1 MSREE
6 IHKLIGGYATGTLT
20 AEEQEALF
28 QAALEDQELFDALAQ
43 EQALRDLLS
52 DPASKAQLLTA
63 LQEKPARW
71 HERMRWL
78 WARPLGTAAAA
89 LAVAGMAAVGWIWW
103 RQGGAFTA
111 SAPRPP
117 LVAEFRPAPPPAASA
132 LAHPMPP
139 PPAEAAVPRQ
149 AKKAARP
156 SPRPEVR
163 AALEKAIVVTGN
175 AAIPGA
181 ARAPMAAP
189 PPPPTPVLAGT
200 VTDASGTAVQDAT
213 VRVVSESRAIDQQAR
228 TDAQGKWLVGAPP
241 PGQYQVTVNA
251 PGFKT
256 EQAAVDLPSAG
267 SQSIQTRLQ
276 PGASTDAVQITAGTP
291 VVTPFRQTAET
302 AAQLQPLQPALPQ
315 PAMAPRAG
323 MLAPGVGGGGG
334 GGRVGRALS
343 ARQLYEE
350 AVAHPEAAPVSVGR
364 INGAAAVFGGQGS
377 PAFGLRYSLLPKA
390 GAAGTFQIELTASAD
405 GYVTVTTVA
414 GAVLVSTHV
423 SRGQPFVTPLTPEGE
438 KQVLVKYSL
447 QRPSTVSKV
456 ASRNVIGLKAPVS
469 PPIQE
474 TIAGVTYVAAR
485 TPLGELSFT
494 IKLK

>member
-20 AEEQEALF
+20 PEEQEALF
-28 QAALEDQELFDALAQ
+28 QAALEDQELFDALAR

-71 HERMRWL
+71 YERVGWL
-78 WARPLGTAAAA
+78 WARPLGAAAAA
-89 LAVAGMAAVGWIWW
+89 LTVAGMAAVGLIWW

-117 LVAEFRPAPPPAASA
+117 LVAQVQPFQPPPAAA
-132 LAHPMPP
+132 PP
-139 PPAEAAVPRQ
+139 QTTPPGEAAVPRRM
-149 AKKAARP
+149 KKAARP
-156 SPRPEVR
+156 SPQPEVR
-163 AALEKAIVVTGN
+163 ATLQKAIAASGN
-175 AAIPGA
+175 AAIAGA
-181 ARAPMAAP
+181 ARAPTATPVAAAP
-189 PPPPTPVLAGT
+189 AAVLAGT
-200 VTDASGTAVQDAT
+200 VTDASGAAVQDAM
-213 VRVVSESRAIDQQAR
+213 VRVVSENRAIHQQAR
-228 TDAQGKWLVGAPP
+228 TDAKGKWSIGAPP

-256 EQAAVDLPSAG
+256 EQAAVDLPWAG
-267 SQSIQTRLQ
+267 PQPIETRLQ
-276 PGASTDAVQITAGTP
+276 PGASTGSVQITAGAP

-302 AAQLQPLQPALPQ
+302 AAQLQPMQPAMPQ
-315 PAMAPRAG
+315 TAMAPRAG

-334 GGRVGRALS
+334 GGRGGLPLS
-343 ARQLYEE
+343 ARQLFEE
-350 AVAHPEAAPVSVGR
+350 AVAHPVAAPVSVGR
-364 INGAAAVFGGQGS
+364 INGSA
-377 PAFGLRYSLLPKA
+377 PAFGLRYALLPEA

-405 GYVTVTTVA
+405 GYVTVTTAA

-423 SRGQPFVTPLTPEGE
+423 SRGQPFITPPTPEGE

-447 QRPSTVSKV
+447 QPPARVSKV
-456 ASRNVIGLKAPVS
+456 ASTDAVERKAPVS
-469 PPIQE
+469 SPIQE
-474 TIAGVTYVAAR
+474 TVAGVTYVAAR

-494 IKLK
+494 IELK